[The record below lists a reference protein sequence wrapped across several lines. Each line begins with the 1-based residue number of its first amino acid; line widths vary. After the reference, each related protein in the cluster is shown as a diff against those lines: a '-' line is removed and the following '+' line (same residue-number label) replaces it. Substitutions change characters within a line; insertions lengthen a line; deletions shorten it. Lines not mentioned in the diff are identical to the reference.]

1 MKTQEH
7 VKRNFAVPGE
17 AGSTPYLSIQKAFRI
32 MELLAEHS
40 PLGVTEI
47 SQQLDLEKSSVSRL
61 LKNLCAM
68 GYAVQNAD
76 RGQYQLS
83 PRILVLAQRYQEGD
97 RLVREAQP
105 MLHELA
111 VAVHAS
117 AHLGILVGRDL
128 IVAAKEPSPGRIQ
141 VTTRVGGRMVLHA
154 SALGK
159 VILAGQPENLY
170 ERLLDLPLTRY
181 TRHTITDVNRLRK
194 TLQEIR
200 QTGYAIEAEEEDLGV
215 GCIAAPVRDAAGR
228 WIAAISV
235 AGPIHGT
242 PYKIDP
248 AHWQTVIEKANE
260 LSHRI
265 GGGFPEKEPYRT

>member
-1 MKTQEH
+1 M
-7 VKRNFAVPGE
+7 
-17 AGSTPYLSIQKAFRI
+17 
-32 MELLAEHS
+32 
-40 PLGVTEI
+40 
-47 SQQLDLEKSSVSRL
+47 
-61 LKNLCAM
+61 
-68 GYAVQNAD
+68 
-76 RGQYQLS
+76 S

-105 MLHELA
+105 VLRDLA

-117 AHLGILVGRDL
+117 AHLGVLVGRDL

-159 VILAGQPENLY
+159 IILAGQPESQC
-170 ERLLDLPLTRY
+170 ESLLDLPLTRY
-181 TRHTITDVNRLRK
+181 TKRTITDLSKLRR

-200 QTGYAIEAEEEDLGV
+200 QTGYAIEVEEEDVGV

-235 AGPIHGT
+235 AGPIQGT
-242 PYKIDP
+242 PFRLDV
-248 AHWQTVIEKANE
+248 AHCQCVREKAEE
-260 LSHRI
+260 LSRCI
-265 GGGFPEKEPYRT
+265 GAT

>member
-1 MKTQEH
+1 MKIQEN
-7 VKRNFAVPGE
+7 VKKNLAVPTK
-17 AGSTPYLSIQKAFRI
+17 ARSTPYLSIRKAFRI
-32 MELLAEHS
+32 IELLAAHS
-40 PLGVTEI
+40 PLRVTEI

-61 LKNLCAM
+61 LKNLCAL

-105 MLHELA
+105 VLRELA
-111 VAVHAS
+111 GAVHAS

-128 IVAAKEPSPGRIQ
+128 IVVAKEPSPGRIQ
-141 VTTRVGGRMVLHA
+141 VTTRVGGQMTLHA

-159 VILAGQPENLY
+159 VILAGQPED
-170 ERLLDLPLTRY
+170 RLESLLAHPLTKY
-181 TRHTITDVNRLRK
+181 TKHTITDMTRLRK
-194 TLQEIR
+194 ALQEIR
-200 QTGYAIEAEEEDLGV
+200 QTGYAIEVEEEDLGV
-215 GCIAAPVRDAAGR
+215 GCIAAPVWDASGR

-235 AGPIHGT
+235 AGPIQGT
-242 PYKIDP
+242 PYRIDA
-248 AHWQTVIEKANE
+248 AHWQIVMEKANE

-265 GGGFPEKEPYRT
+265 GAEFREKE